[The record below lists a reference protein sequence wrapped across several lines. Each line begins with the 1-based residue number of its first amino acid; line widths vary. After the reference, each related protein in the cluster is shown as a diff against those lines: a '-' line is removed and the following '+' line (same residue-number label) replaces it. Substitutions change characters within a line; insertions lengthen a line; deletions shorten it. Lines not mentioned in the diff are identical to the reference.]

1 MQQRQKEKVTFWEL
15 FVVAEL
21 FNNLLTIAQR
31 HGIGTRQIEMK
42 SNSTSSSRIKQL
54 QAKSPNGM
62 CQSVCVGVCKCLS
75 CCVSLP
81 PSCSYICLCM
91 FSDILNQTCVEGI
104 KLWEAHTHITPV
116 DICTEVSYDTASIL
130 HPPHLPSLVR
140 HRLTDEVDNDKR
152 RPR

>member
-62 CQSVCVGVCKCLS
+62 CQSVCVGVCKCFS
-75 CCVSLP
+75 CCVSLS
-81 PSCSYICLCM
+81 PSCPYLCLCM

-104 KLWEAHTHITPV
+104 KLWEAHTHNTSRHMHRSIVRYCKHTPH
-116 DICTEVSYDTASIL
+116 TP
-130 HPPHLPSLVR
+130 PPHLPSPCPAQA
-140 HRLTDEVDNDKR
+140 NWWSW
-152 RPR
+152 

>member
-31 HGIGTRQIEMK
+31 QGTRQIEMK

-75 CCVSLP
+75 CCVSLS

-104 KLWEAHTHITPV
+104 KLWEAHTHNT
-116 DICTEVSYDTASIL
+116 SRHMHRSIVRYCK
-130 HPPHLPSLVR
+130 HTSPSSLAQ
-140 HRLTDEVDNDKR
+140 
-152 RPR
+152 PRSAQANWWSW